1 MAKAVFTTSESSAY
15 DDQPEV
21 RYHFPKT
28 YLRQVEAALGDLV
41 VYYEPRR
48 TEGPRST
55 TGRQSYFAVAR
66 IHRIERDPTRAD
78 HSYAY
83 VEDFLEFDRP
93 VPFREGSHYYE
104 SALMK
109 ADGSTS
115 KGAFGRAVRN
125 LGDVEFEAILRAG
138 FTRELAPWERP
149 AAGAAEPPNE
159 YPARPIAAQ
168 VVQRPFRDEAF
179 RRHVRQAYSETCAVS
194 GLRLING
201 GGRPEVQAAH
211 IQPVAAQGPDSVR
224 NGLAL
229 TGTVHWLFDRGL
241 ISVDDNYRILLAQT
255 GVPEELGRLIQP
267 HRQLLLPSRPEWR
280 PHPSYLKWHRE
291 HVFKGAR
298 SA

>member
-21 RYHFPKT
+21 RYHFPST
-28 YLRQVEAALGDLV
+28 YLGDVEAAVGDLV

-48 TEGPRST
+48 TKGVNSR

-66 IHRIERDPTRAD
+66 VLRVEEDRRKPAHY
-78 HSYAY
+78 YAY
-83 VEDFLEFDRP
+83 VDDFLEFERA
-93 VPFREGSHYYE
+93 VPFREGNHYYE
-104 SALMK
+104 AQLRK

-115 KGAFGRAVRN
+115 KGAFGRSVRP
-125 LGDVEFEAILRAG
+125 LSDIEFEAILHAG
-138 FTRELAPWERP
+138 FARELEPWERAP
-149 AAGAAEPPNE
+149 LGVAEPP
-159 YPARPIAAQ
+159 PAYADRPISRQ
-168 VVQRPFRDEAF
+168 VIMRPFRDAAF
-179 RRHVRQAYSETCAVS
+179 RRRVRQAYSETCAVS

-211 IQPVAAQGPDSVR
+211 IQPVAEHGPDSVR

-241 ISVDDNYRILLAQT
+241 LSVDEDYRILLARS
-255 GVPEELGRLIQP
+255 GVPEELGRLIHP
-267 HRQLLLPSRPEWR
+267 NRQLRLPRRQEWR

-291 HVFKGAR
+291 HVFKG
-298 SA
+298 